1 MAGRSAPTVRRIRVA
16 TELRRLREHAGMTAT
31 EAARTLGTS
40 QGQLSNV
47 ETARFGVSAAR
58 IRAMA
63 RSYDCSDQAFIDAL
77 VNMAEDRTR
86 GWWEEYREILPAGL
100 LDLAEVEHHATR
112 LSTAVTAHIPGL
124 LQTTDHARE
133 LFLQVVPE
141 LPPPEVEHRVS
152 FRIKRQVVLFQDPP
166 TPYRA
171 IIHEAALRMQFGGPA
186 VAKRQLQH
194 LLEMSEREHVMLQV
208 LPFAAG
214 SFPGSGQSLFYSSG
228 AVPQLDTV
236 HLDQSHGPAFLDAE
250 AQLSK
255 YRVLLERME
264 AKALPPEQSQDLIRG
279 IAQNL

>member
-100 LDLAEVEHHATR
+100 LDLAEVEHHATH
-112 LSTAVTAHIPGL
+112 LSTAITAHIPGL

-171 IIHEAALRMQFGGPA
+171 IVHEAALRMQFGGSA
-186 VAKRQLQH
+186 VTKRQLRH
-194 LLEMSEREHVMLQV
+194 LLEMSEREHVTLQV

-236 HLDQSHGPAFLDAE
+236 HLDQSHGPTFLDAE
-250 AQLSK
+250 AQLCK

-264 AKALPPEQSQDLIRG
+264 AKALPPEKSRDLIRS

>member
-1 MAGRSAPTVRRIRVA
+1 MTGRSAPTVRRVRVA

-31 EAARTLGTS
+31 EAARILGTS

-112 LSTAVTAHIPGL
+112 LRTAITAHIPGL

-152 FRIKRQVVLFQDPP
+152 FRIKRQAVLFQDPP

-171 IIHEAALRMQFGGPA
+171 IVHEAALRMQFGGPG
-186 VAKRQLQH
+186 VTMRQLQH
-194 LLEMSEREHVMLQV
+194 LLEMSEREHVTLQV
-208 LPFAAG
+208 LPFCAG

-228 AVPQLDTV
+228 TVPQLDTV
-236 HLDQSHGPAFLDAE
+236 HLDQSHGPTFLDAE
-250 AQLSK
+250 AQLCK

-264 AKALPPEQSQDLIRG
+264 AKALPPDKSRDLIRG

>member
-1 MAGRSAPTVRRIRVA
+1 MTGRSAPTVRRIRVA
-16 TELRRLREHAGMTAT
+16 TELRRLREHAGITAT
-31 EAARTLGTS
+31 EAARVLGTS

-124 LQTTDHARE
+124 LQTIDHARE

-152 FRIKRQVVLFQDPP
+152 FRIKRQAVLFQDPP

-171 IIHEAALRMQFGGPA
+171 IIHEAALRMQFGGPV

-194 LLEMSEREHVMLQV
+194 LLEMSEREHVTLQV
-208 LPFAAG
+208 LPFVAG
-214 SFPGSGQSLFYSSG
+214 SFPGSGQSLFYSGGS
-228 AVPQLDTV
+228 VPQLDTV
-236 HLDQSHGPAFLDAE
+236 HLDQSHGPVFLDAE
-250 AQLSK
+250 AQLCK
-255 YRVLLERME
+255 YRVLLERMG
-264 AKALPPEQSQDLIRG
+264 AKALPPEPSQDLIRS